1 MGTDFVFPA
10 EFESHDALWMAWPRY
25 ENKKGRPTEPVHM
38 QILEATSGRV
48 AVDLLV
54 PGEGK
59 VRARLVAEGIAHDH
73 VRFHSIPYND
83 VWLRDTGPIFLK
95 GSEGSLKI
103 ADFGFNMWGYED
115 RSSVASQTEARVA
128 RRIAEA
134 MGLETVASSLVSEGG
149 DHEVN
154 GRGTLL
160 SVEAVERQRNPS
172 LSLDEIEV
180 ELMRVLGQQE
190 VIWLEAGVAEDDLT
204 FKGKLP
210 GGVFTAVATGGHVDE
225 FARFAD
231 AHTVLLAEVTEEQRD
246 NDPIA
251 AVSFERLERSLEIL
265 ENSSCQDGHPLN
277 VVRVP
282 VPDVILETM
291 SASDA
296 VFDYLQSLTY
306 EDGTMIRSDEAIRVV
321 AATSYLN
328 FQVTNGLVLMP
339 VYWEPGMPD
348 AVRQKDEHA
357 RRVLAEAF
365 PDREVV
371 PIHALNANLGGGGIH
386 CMIQPQPAV

>member
-1 MGTDFVFPA
+1 M
-10 EFESHDALWMAWPRY
+10 
-25 ENKKGRPTEPVHM
+25 
-38 QILEATSGRV
+38 
-48 AVDLLV
+48 
-54 PGEGK
+54 
-59 VRARLVAEGIAHDH
+59 
-73 VRFHSIPYND
+73 
-83 VWLRDTGPIFLK
+83 
-95 GSEGSLKI
+95 
-103 ADFGFNMWGYED
+103 
-115 RSSVASQTEARVA
+115 
-128 RRIAEA
+128 
-134 MGLETVASSLVSEGG
+134 
-149 DHEVN
+149 
-154 GRGTLL
+154 
-160 SVEAVERQRNPS
+160 
-172 LSLDEIEV
+172 
-180 ELMRVLGQQE
+180 
-190 VIWLEAGVAEDDLT
+190 
-204 FKGKLP
+204 
-210 GGVFTAVATGGHVDE
+210 
-225 FARFAD
+225 
-231 AHTVLLAEVTEEQRD
+231 TEEQRD